1 MRSLFWFA
9 AKITKKKANHH
20 PPEVIAE
27 AETTRDALCHALGL
41 YPAKAV
47 ETALKEAPI
56 WPPLSNDELHH
67 LQLLIETNKKDG
79 WDLETALDDGK

>member
-1 MRSLFWFA
+1 MRSSIL
-9 AKITKKKANHH
+9 ICSQNNKKKANHH

-56 WPPLSNDELHH
+56 WPPLSNDELNH